1 MVGRRTAALVLS
13 GSLYGLMA
21 RAEPGAE
28 HPDADAQRAASHAD
42 AATEAR
48 LAFEEGVKRIQ
59 KSDWAGAE
67 PLLRR
72 SAELLPRASSLY
84 DLALCLFKL
93 ERLEEAVAILDQL
106 LATDADPADAKYRLY
121 ADTLRHRAMEQLGT
135 LVLTI
140 DPDGAELRVDGT
152 LRAGTGARRQL
163 LLRPGRHEL
172 SFSAAGHRSASMEL
186 NVVAGDQNTRTIS
199 LPADLPLSAI
209 GPAAMPPAQPAPV
222 LGTAVTP
229 PRSDPQPDTG
239 HNGSSV
245 LPWILIG
252 TGAASLIGAAVTGG
266 LALKADNDFVSKC
279 STLQNCNPEDAALR
293 DRAQN
298 LALASDI
305 LLGVGLAAGAA
316 GAVIWWVNLPSDPKK
331 QSGIN
336 GITVGLR
343 TSF

>member
-1 MVGRRTAALVLS
+1 MVGRWTAALVLS

-28 HPDADAQRAASHAD
+28 HPDADAQGAPSHAD

-48 LAFEEGVKRIQ
+48 LAFEEGVKHIQ

-121 ADTLRHRAMEQLGT
+121 SDTLRRRAMEQLST
-135 LVLTI
+135 VVLTI
-140 DPDGAELRVDGT
+140 DPAGAELRVDGM
-152 LRAGTGARRQL
+152 LRAGAGSRRQL
-163 LLRPGRHEL
+163 LLRPGRHQL
-172 SFSAAGHRSASMEL
+172 SFSATGHRSTSIDL
-186 NVVAGDQNTRTIS
+186 DVVAGDQNSRTIS
-199 LPADLPLSAI
+199 LPAEMTLSAI
-209 GPAAMPPAQPAPV
+209 GPTVVAPAKPPEMPSTAPA
-222 LGTAVTP
+222 
-229 PRSDPQPDTG
+229 RSDPQPDG
-239 HNGSSV
+239 AHQGSSV

-336 GITVGLR
+336 GITVGVR
-343 TSF
+343 ASF